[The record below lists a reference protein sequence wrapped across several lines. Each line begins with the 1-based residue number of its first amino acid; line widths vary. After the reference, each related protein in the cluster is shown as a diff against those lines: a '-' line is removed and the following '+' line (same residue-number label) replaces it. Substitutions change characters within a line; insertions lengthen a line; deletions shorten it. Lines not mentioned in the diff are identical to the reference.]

1 MSNSVAFPRSLLQKS
16 KADRLG
22 YFISYR
28 IAHPKLIEA
37 TEAVM
42 RNIEEPAGASF
53 IFVYGPSGIGKTT
66 MRQRVEQKLIEQALP
81 ELETDRCQIPVV
93 GIEAVGTESA
103 QFNWKDYFTR
113 SLIALEEPLIQ
124 YKVDYGSRG
133 IHRNHQG
140 EIVIEPKVTAPE
152 LRRALENA
160 LKYRRPKA
168 FLIDE
173 AQHMQKMASGRRLQ
187 DNMDCLKS
195 LTNLTGVMHILFGTY
210 ELLTFRNLSAQ
221 LSRRTVDIHF
231 PRYRTNVKED
241 IEVFTSVLWNFQQHL
256 PLQEEPDLLNY
267 WQYCYAG
274 SLGCIGILKDWLTRS
289 LKDALDDGSETLT
302 LQHLQR
308 RSWSVAQLETMLK
321 EIQEGEKQLTE
332 DAGKR
337 RQLYL
342 TLGLD
347 EEISTQLEN
356 PLPNDAEQV
365 AEAITKSQG
374 RKRKVGKRNPKR
386 DQIGGAKQNVS

>member
-1 MSNSVAFPRSLLQKS
+1 MSNSSGFPRSLLEKT
-16 KADRLG
+16 KEDKLG

-28 IAHPKLIEA
+28 LAHPKLIEA

-42 RNIEEPAGASF
+42 RNIEEPASASF

-66 MRQRVEQKLIEQALP
+66 MRLRVEQKLIQQALP
-81 ELETDRCQIPVV
+81 ELEIDKCQIPVV

-124 YKVDYGSRG
+124 YKTDYGSRG
-133 IHRNHQG
+133 IHRNPQG
-140 EIVIEPKVTAPE
+140 ELVIEPRVTAPE

-195 LTNLTGVMHILFGTY
+195 LANLTGVMHVLFGTY

-221 LSRRTVDIHF
+221 LSRRTIDIHF
-231 PRYRTNVKED
+231 PRYKAESSED
-241 IEVFTSVLWNFQQHL
+241 IEVFMNVLWTFQQHL
-256 PLQEEPDLLNY
+256 PVQEEPDLLTH
-267 WQYCYAG
+267 WEYCYAG

-289 LKDALDDGSETLT
+289 LKDTLDDGSETLT
-302 LQHLQR
+302 LKHLQR
-308 RSWSVAQLETMLK
+308 RAWSVAQLQTMLK
-321 EIQEGEKQLTE
+321 EIQEGEQQLTE
-332 DAGKR
+332 GADKYK
-337 RQLYL
+337 QLCL
-342 TLGLD
+342 ALGLD
-347 EEISTQLEN
+347 GEVSNQLEN
-356 PLPNDAEQV
+356 PLSTNVKPIAEV
-365 AEAITKSQG
+365 IPKSQG
-374 RKRKVGKRNPKR
+374 RKKNVGKRNPKR
-386 DQIGGAKQNVS
+386 DQIGETKQNAS